1 MELIFYYILRRFFV
15 QLHMENGILLLRKGL
30 VLRRHFRIPFKAV
43 RRIDI
48 RRTPLL
54 RLLHGK
60 KVTVHTFSGKVSF
73 YLQRNENLSFIP
85 HSKAYPTVRPRFSSV
100 LAGAFSQTKALG
112 GTILFSVTTARLGSL
127 FGSGYY
133 DAFTKLISDTAK
145 GLDDLL
151 SELRIAVPRITAVLA
166 VFVAAAWL
174 FAFIRNTI
182 HLSRY
187 TVIFSRKH
195 VTIRHGLITLY
206 ESIFPSDVPDAVI
219 IRDTAT
225 TLASGAAPIYR
236 SRKMVIPP
244 LCGEK
249 RRKALKL
256 LYPAPCYDLV
266 DATPPP
272 KALFGHIAVPLGWGI
287 ASAALL
293 ILTYLTISDPVLRTL
308 LWGILWV
315 NIWFCILF
323 GVYMRRSGITQNRHV
338 VIAAARKGSEL
349 LTAHLPPEAI
359 AFSRTDSNP
368 FQRKT
373 GMCDLRLYAQGRI
386 KLRLRNIRSSDISE
400 PL

>member
-15 QLHMENGILLLRKGL
+15 QLHVENGILLLRKGL
-30 VLRRHFRIPFKAV
+30 VLRRYFRIPFKAV

-73 YLQRNENLSFIP
+73 YLQRNESFSFIP
-85 HSKAYPTVRPRFSSV
+85 HSRTYPPVKPRFSSV

-112 GTILFSVTTARLGSL
+112 GTILFSITTARLGSL
-127 FGSGYY
+127 FGNVYY
-133 DAFTKLISDTAK
+133 DAFTKLINDTAK
-145 GLDDLL
+145 GLDELL
-151 SELRIAVPRITAVLA
+151 AELRIAVPRITAVLA
-166 VFVAAAWL
+166 VFIAAAWL
-174 FAFIRNTI
+174 FAFVRNTI
-182 HLSRY
+182 RLSRY
-187 TVIFSRKH
+187 TVVFCRES

-236 SRKMVIPP
+236 SGKMVIPP

-256 LYPAPCYDLV
+256 LYPAPCYDL

-272 KALFGHIAVPLGWGI
+272 RAFFGHIAVPLGWGT

-315 NIWFCILF
+315 SIWFCILF
-323 GVYMRRSGITQNRHV
+323 GVYMRRSGITNSRHTARV
-338 VIAAARKGSEL
+338 AARRGSEL
-349 LTAHLPPEAI
+349 LTAYIPHEAV
-359 AFSRTDSNP
+359 AYSRTDSNP
-368 FQRKT
+368 FQRKS

-386 KLRLRNIRSSDISE
+386 KLRLRNIRSSDISG
-400 PL
+400 PW